1 MKKILTEAKILKY
14 NKEKRNQRSKKMKEN
29 AKILARVERER
40 ERESCSLK
48 TIAVLACINDKISLL
63 ESKLHIVYRRLKVDV
78 QLKRRKT
85 A

>member
-40 ERESCSLK
+40 EREREL
-48 TIAVLACINDKISLL
+48 
-63 ESKLHIVYRRLKVDV
+63 
-78 QLKRRKT
+78 
-85 A
+85 